1 MKSII
6 IALAFVLLI
15 PSNIFAEPPEGYSP
29 PIICIQE
36 FPPDDTVSEIKKK
49 MYTKAIR
56 ASITEWVNMIKEQST
71 FSRADNWKW
80 DFDVQN
86 VVSLSSSCS
95 VNVQFLSEPTT
106 DNSEHVLGQYFPD
119 TNLINLYYYTPYKC
133 ETHRDSS
140 YIYYGTCRSSIDLA
154 TTDELGSIFK
164 HEFGHA
170 LGLQHDKS
178 ETSLMNAIYQ
188 QVPYKGRITPYD
200 VNKVI
205 EMYPNGFF
213 SEVESQVD
221 ADYLLESNF
230 EIPEWIRNNALWW
243 SEDQID
249 DATFVAGIKY
259 LIDHNILSI
268 TQTVK
273 NPSSLTEIPT
283 WIKTNAGLW
292 AEEEIDNGVF
302 IAGIQYLIQEGFI

>member
-1 MKSII
+1 MKSVII
-6 IALAFVLLI
+6 PLAFFLI
-15 PSNIFAEPPEGYSP
+15 VPSIVYAEPPENYSP
-29 PIICIQE
+29 PLICIQE
-36 FPPDDTVSEIKKK
+36 FPDDDSVSDIKKK
-49 MYTKAIR
+49 MYAKEIR
-56 ASITEWVNMIKEQST
+56 AGITEWVNMIKEQST
-71 FSRADNWKW
+71 FPRSENWKW
-80 DFDVQN
+80 DFDIQN
-86 VVSLSSSCS
+86 VVSPSNCS
-95 VNVQFLSEPTT
+95 VNVQFLSEPTA
-106 DNSEHVLGQYFPD
+106 DNSERVLGQYFPD

-200 VNKVI
+200 VDKVI
-205 EMYPNGFF
+205 DMYPNGFF
-213 SEVESQVD
+213 SEVQSQTNS
-221 ADYLLESNF
+221 DYFQESNLQ
-230 EIPEWIRNNALWW
+230 IPQWVRNNALWW

-249 DATFVAGIKY
+249 DTTFVTGIKY
-259 LIDHNILSI
+259 LIDHDILNI

-273 NPSSLTEIPT
+273 TSSYVTEIPA
-283 WIKTNAGLW
+283 WIKTNAGWW
-292 AEEEIDNGVF
+292 AAGEINDELFVS
-302 IAGIQYLIQEGFI
+302 GIQYLIQEGLM